1 MRGYA
6 KVASVGVLMMGLLA
20 VPNLSLATDRDG
32 NGRHSLL
39 SSELRSKIEHL
50 RDKMAQHREHQ
61 YNQGDSAASVVALR
75 AEVKDLRD
83 ALAQMVQNEAALLLV
98 INNRLNTLETSPP
111 SGGSTNPAL
120 TELAKYVKVD
130 PGTINGLTGPHV
142 IFHHANVHVESGTAP
157 TAVPGLGNLIVG
169 YNEMPTIQ
177 GWSRAG
183 SHNLIVGPSHS
194 FSSTAGAVFGI
205 SNVISA
211 EHATILGGN
220 QNRAGGASSSILGGF
235 GLVVNGTEETYP

>member
-1 MRGYA
+1 
-6 KVASVGVLMMGLLA
+6 
-20 VPNLSLATDRDG
+20 
-32 NGRHSLL
+32 
-39 SSELRSKIEHL
+39 
-50 RDKMAQHREHQ
+50 MANHREHHQ
-61 YNQGDSAASVVALR
+61 NQGDSAASVVALR
-75 AEVKDLRD
+75 EEVTNLRN
-83 ALAQMVQNEAALLLV
+83 ALAEMAKNEAALLLV

-111 SGGSTNPAL
+111 SSGSTNPAL
-120 TELAKYVKVD
+120 TELAKYVKVE

>member
-6 KVASVGVLMMGLLA
+6 KVASVGLLMVGLLA

-50 RDKMAQHREHQ
+50 RDKMANHREHHQ
-61 YNQGDSAASVVALR
+61 NQGDSAASVVALR
-75 AEVKDLRD
+75 EEVTNLRN
-83 ALAQMVQNEAALLLV
+83 ALAEMAKNEAALLLV

-111 SGGSTNPAL
+111 SSGSTNPAL
-120 TELAKYVKVD
+120 TELAKYVKVE